1 MGRTIP
7 TTGIILQ
14 REKAL
19 LKPYRK
25 ALTKTYQREFDEM
38 WVMVSKYQMPC
49 SYADHP
55 LPIYLYM
62 ISILV
67 EQRKEIH
74 KIRVD
79 CNRESDD

>member
-38 WVMVSKYQMPC
+38 WAMVSKYQMPC

-55 LPIYLYM
+55 LPFYLYM

-67 EQRKEIH
+67 EQRKGIEVL
-74 KIRVD
+74 RNA
-79 CNRESDD
+79 CEPAG